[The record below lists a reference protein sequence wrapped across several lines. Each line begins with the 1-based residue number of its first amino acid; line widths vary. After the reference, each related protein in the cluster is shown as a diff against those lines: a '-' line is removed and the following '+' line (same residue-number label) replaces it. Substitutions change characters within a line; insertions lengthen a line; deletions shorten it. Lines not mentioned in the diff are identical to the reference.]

1 MTNINKIV
9 IALCEGPH
17 DTAFLYRVLRSD
29 CYRLFSDEIDKLP
42 NVVTQFIKQGYR
54 KIDTLES
61 LKLDALRNY
70 NIPNKILYKGHTLV
84 LLYAMGGDSEKMENS
99 KRLALIN
106 EYTSTLMS
114 SNDDVKEFNPFD
126 EDGFSTNQVEYS
138 FLFFYDADEDASKQ
152 IKKSNDY
159 LKELEIEEKL
169 THNQYIRNEN
179 INYGCF
185 IFSEDGTK
193 GALEN
198 IMFKVIEIEENK
210 TLLDDAKKYFE
221 HIQDNRYKR
230 KRSINYSGDNS
241 CEEVS
246 KKKKQAKVY
255 EKKSI
260 LGIMGQLQNSGSS
273 NVVTIEHSDYIK
285 LEKGSIP
292 TSIQEIIEFFAKA

>member
-29 CYRLFSDEIDKLP
+29 CYRLFSEEIDKLP

-70 NIPNKILYKGHTLV
+70 NIPNKILYKSDTLV

-99 KRLALIN
+99 KRLALIT

-114 SNDDVKEFNPFD
+114 SNDDLKEFNPFD
-126 EDGFSTNQVEYS
+126 EDGFSSNQVEYS

-152 IKKSNDY
+152 IKKTNNY
-159 LKELEIEEKL
+159 LNVLGIENELA
-169 THNQYIRNEN
+169 HNQYIKNQN
-179 INYGCF
+179 TNYGCF
-185 IFSEDGTK
+185 IFSEDGVK

-198 IMFKVIEIEENK
+198 IMFKVIETEENQV
-210 TLLDDAKKYFE
+210 LLSDAKKYFE

-230 KRSINYSGDNS
+230 KRSISYLDDS

-292 TSIQEIIEFFAKA
+292 ISIQEIIDFFARA

>member
-9 IALCEGPH
+9 ISLCEGPH

-54 KIDTLES
+54 KIDMLES

-70 NIPNKILYKGHTLV
+70 NIPNKILYKGDTLV

-106 EYTSTLMS
+106 EYISTLIS

-152 IKKSNDY
+152 IKKTNDY
-159 LKELEIEEKL
+159 LNMLGIENELV
-169 THNQYIRNEN
+169 HNQYIKNKN
-179 INYGCF
+179 TNYGCF
-185 IFSEDGTK
+185 IFSEDGVK

-198 IMFKVIEIEENK
+198 IMFKVIETKENELLLEQAK
-210 TLLDDAKKYFE
+210 EYFTLCDK
-221 HIQDNRYKR
+221 NRYPK
-230 KRSINYSGDNS
+230 KRSIKYQNDTCAEYA
-241 CEEVS
+241 
-246 KKKKQAKVY
+246 KKKKTSKIY

-260 LGIMGQLQNSGSS
+260 LGIMGQLQNSGAS

-292 TSIQEIIEFFAKA
+292 ESIQEIIDFFAKG

>member
-1 MTNINKIV
+1 MININKIV

-29 CYRLFSDEIDKLP
+29 CYQLFSDKIDKLP

-54 KIDTLES
+54 KIDTLET

-70 NIPNKILYKGHTLV
+70 NIPNKILYKDDVLV

-99 KRLALIN
+99 KRLTLIN
-106 EYTSTLMS
+106 EYTSTLS
-114 SNDDVKEFNPFD
+114 LTNNKEFNPLD
-126 EDGFSTNQVEYS
+126 EDGFSTKQIEYS
-138 FLFFYDADEDASKQ
+138 FLFFYDADEDANKQ
-152 IKKSNDY
+152 IKKSNSY
-159 LKELEIEEKL
+159 LKELKIDGELE
-169 THNQYIRNEN
+169 HNQYIKNEN

-185 IFSEDGTK
+185 IFSENGES

-198 IMFKVIEIEENK
+198 IMFGLIETEENQI
-210 TLLDDAKKYFE
+210 LLNDAKKYFE
-221 HIQDNRYKR
+221 HSRNNRYKK
-230 KRSINYSGDNS
+230 KRSINYSDNP
-241 CEEVS
+241 CEEIS
-246 KKKKQAKVY
+246 KKKKQAKLY

-285 LEKGSIP
+285 LEKDNIP
-292 TSIQEIIEFFAKA
+292 NSIQEIIEFFHNA

>member
-29 CYRLFSDEIDKLP
+29 CYQLFSDKIDELP

-54 KIDTLES
+54 KIDTLET

-70 NIPNKILYKGHTLV
+70 NIPNKILHKGNTLV

-99 KRLALIN
+99 KRLALVK

-169 THNQYIRNEN
+169 THNQYIKNEN

-198 IMFKVIEIEENK
+198 IMFKVIETKENQV
-210 TLLDDAKKYFE
+210 LLEKAKEYFNLCD
-221 HIQDNRYKR
+221 QDRYPK
-230 KRSINYSGDNS
+230 KRSIKYQNNTCKEYA
-241 CEEVS
+241 
-246 KKKKQAKVY
+246 KKKKTSKIY

-260 LGIMGQLQNSGSS
+260 LGIIGQLQNSGAS

-285 LEKGSIP
+285 LEKDSIP
-292 TSIQEIIEFFAKA
+292 TSIQEIIDFFARA

>member
-1 MTNINKIV
+1 MTEINKIV

-29 CYRLFSDEIDKLP
+29 CYKLFSGKINELP
-42 NVVTQFIKQGYR
+42 NVITQFIKQGYR
-54 KIDTLES
+54 KIDTLEI
-61 LKLDALRNY
+61 LKLDALKNY
-70 NIPNKILYKGHTLV
+70 NIPNKILYKDDKLV
-84 LLYAMGGDSEKMENS
+84 LLYAMGGDSEKIENS

-106 EYTSTLMS
+106 EYTSTLIS
-114 SNDDVKEFNPFD
+114 LNDESKEFNPFE
-126 EDGFSTNQVEYS
+126 EDGFSNKQIEYS
-138 FLFFYDADEDASKQ
+138 FLFFYDADENADKQ
-152 IKKSNDY
+152 IQKTSIY
-159 LKELEIEEKL
+159 LKELGIDTDVE
-169 THNQYIRNEN
+169 HNKYIKTKN

-185 IFSEDGTK
+185 IFSEDGNK

-198 IMFKVIEIEENK
+198 LMFKLIETEENK
-210 TLLDDAKKYFE
+210 MLLNDAKIYFE
-221 HIQDNRYKR
+221 YTQDDRYKY
-230 KRSINYSGDNS
+230 KRSISYENDI

-285 LEKGSIP
+285 LEKGNIP
-292 TSIQEIIEFFAKA
+292 TAIQDIIDFFNNS

>member
-9 IALCEGPH
+9 IALCEGSH

-29 CYRLFSDEIDKLP
+29 CYRLFSDEINQLP
-42 NVVTQFIKQGYR
+42 NVVTQFIKQGYQ
-54 KIDTLES
+54 KIDTLET

-70 NIPNKILYKGHTLV
+70 NIPNKILYKDDTLV

-106 EYTSTLMS
+106 EYTSTLIS
-114 SNDDVKEFNPFD
+114 SNSKEFNPFE
-126 EDGFSTNQVEYS
+126 EDGFSTKKIEYS
-138 FLFFYDADEDASKQ
+138 FLFFYDADEDANKQ
-152 IKKSNDY
+152 ILKSNNY
-159 LKELEIEEKL
+159 LKELGIDEELK
-169 THNQYIRNEN
+169 HNQYIKHKN

-193 GALEN
+193 GTLEN
-198 IMFKVIEIEENK
+198 IMFDLIETDENQ
-210 TLLDDAKKYFE
+210 LLINDAKKYFE
-221 HIQDNRYKR
+221 HIKDKRYKR
-230 KRSINYSGDNS
+230 KRSINYIDDS
-241 CEEVS
+241 CEEIS

-273 NVVTIEHSDYIK
+273 NIVTIEHSDYIK

-292 TSIQEIIEFFAKA
+292 MSIQEIIDFFNNA